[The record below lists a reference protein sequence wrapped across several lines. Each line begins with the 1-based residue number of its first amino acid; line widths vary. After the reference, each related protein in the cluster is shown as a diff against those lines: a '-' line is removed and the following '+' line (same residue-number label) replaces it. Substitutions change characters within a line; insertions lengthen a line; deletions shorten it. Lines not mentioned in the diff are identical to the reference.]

1 MMDEVAAR
9 RRVRRQTLTRRLVL
23 WAALAIG
30 VFVAS
35 MVATSLAVHAYG
47 AHLLTRSQATFAMRW
62 GPYIL
67 PPPTAVPPDRANGAR
82 FMVLGGRAMTS
93 SVDEHR
99 FIAELSGRP
108 AASWSGA
115 DLARA
120 REIVGEQQPAL
131 SILLQSRTADAF
143 DLGIEDRPPNYNDID
158 FLALVRGLRLLT
170 LEARLAWAEGRVE
183 DSLAAI
189 ETASRS
195 ADGLLRTPVI
205 MSLTLGAAAQR
216 WVLSAAKDIVGDP
229 CARGRVLDG
238 LAARLPAEPAV
249 RSAIGTF
256 ATSVAE
262 LAAEGLAYRDDV
274 NDPSV
279 SWSLPYWISNHFLF
293 EDLLIAKILDRW
305 GRQIE
310 LGLHPASGWSSET
323 ADSIWGGRWWLSG
336 LALTGA
342 YSANLMAVWVRVQ
355 AADTEHQQVAFALEL
370 RRRSPDG
377 LARDACRSVVAASP
391 TPLTGQPVVCRVDPS
406 GPSLVIDVPDAEA
419 TLVHHS
425 ALDNDSARFEPIILP
440 VGPRPD
446 SCQQPATTE

>member
-1 MMDEVAAR
+1 MG
-9 RRVRRQTLTRRLVL
+9 RQILTRRLVL

-30 VFVAS
+30 VFLAS

-47 AHLLTRSQATFAMRW
+47 AHRLTASQATFAERW
-62 GPYIL
+62 GQYIL
-67 PPPTAVPPDRANGAR
+67 PPPAAVPTDRANGAR

-108 AASWSGA
+108 AASWSDA
-115 DLARA
+115 DTDRA
-120 REIVGEQQPAL
+120 REILGEQQTAL
-131 SILLQSRTADAF
+131 SILLQSRTADGF
-143 DLGIEDRPPNYNDID
+143 DLGIENRPPNYNDID

-183 DSLAAI
+183 DGLAAI

-229 CARGRVLDG
+229 CAGSTVLDG
-238 LAARLPAEPAV
+238 LARRLPAEPAV

-256 ATSVAE
+256 VTSVAE
-262 LAAEGLAYRDDV
+262 LAEQGLAYRDDV

-293 EDLLIAKILDRW
+293 EDLLIAEILDRW
-305 GRQIE
+305 NRQIE
-310 LGLHPASGWSSET
+310 LGLHPAAGWSRET
-323 ADSIWGGRWWLSG
+323 ADSIWGGRWWPSG
-336 LALTGA
+336 LALNGA
-342 YSANLMAVWVRVQ
+342 YSANLTGVWVRAQ

-370 RRRSPDG
+370 RRRSPAG
-377 LARDACRSVVAASP
+377 LTRDACRAVAEASP
-391 TPLTGQPVVCRVDPS
+391 TPLTGQPVVCRADPS
-406 GPSLVIDVPDAEA
+406 GQSLVIDVPDAEA
-419 TLVHHS
+419 TLVRHS
-425 ALDNDSARFEPIILP
+425 ALDNDSARFEPIILS

-446 SCQQPATTE
+446 SCQKPAATE